1 MGININMDKKTQ
13 RNEFHGN
20 FDRDQVEVSLDK
32 FIDVLNE
39 LNQLKLQI
47 REKELVEQSNKFKKG
62 IALANMIDKWRL
74 FPRIFISVYLYLLYE
89 SSMWFMSLENPTTDQ
104 FGLVSVIIGAG
115 AAWFG
120 LYVRSK
126 GDGEKTG

>member
-1 MGININMDKKTQ
+1 MDEQKPD
-13 RNEFHGN
+13 RNRFNGR

-47 REKELVEQSNKFKKG
+47 REKELQEQSNKLKKG
-62 IALANMIDKWRL
+62 IAFAKIIDAWRI
-74 FPRIFISVYLYLLYE
+74 FPRIFISVYLFLLYE
-89 SSMWFMSLENPTTDQ
+89 STVWFMALENPTTDQ

-126 GDGEKTG
+126 GDGEKSD